1 MLFLF
6 LKSVNGENY
15 IVYCKTLVK
24 VCCLCKSSLLILL
37 IVICNFESYI
47 LFLEP
52 FHVCACQNPSSFF
65 KFYVVTKIFDRILLC
80 FSYILTLSF
89 FHSFILSFFF
99 YPFLS
104 SLPPSLPSF
113 FPTECDQKLQGQ
125 RLDWIFSDLLL
136 HCVHVLNHP
145 AWKMKCILCI

>member
-1 MLFLF
+1 M
-6 LKSVNGENY
+6 
-15 IVYCKTLVK
+15 YCKTLVK

-52 FHVCACQNPSSFF
+52 FHVCACQNPSSLF

-89 FHSFILSFFF
+89 ILSFCLFF
-99 YPFLS
+99 SIPSF
-104 SLPPSLPSF
+104 PPSLLPYLPSF
-113 FPTECDQKLQGQ
+113 PQSVTRNSRGKDLTV
-125 RLDWIFSDLLL
+125 FSVIY
-136 HCVHVLNHP
+136 CYIVF
-145 AWKMKCILCI
+145 MF